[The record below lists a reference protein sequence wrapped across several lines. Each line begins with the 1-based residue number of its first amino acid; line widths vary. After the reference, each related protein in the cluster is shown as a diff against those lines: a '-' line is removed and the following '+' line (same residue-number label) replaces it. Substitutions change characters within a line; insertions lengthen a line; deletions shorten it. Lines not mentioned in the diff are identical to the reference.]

1 MLKYVLKRI
10 GMALLTLLIITF
22 LLFFLVRVMPGN
34 PFPSERM
41 SAEQIANKRAE
52 MGLDDPILPQFVRYM
67 GNVLQGDF
75 GKGTSLYNGAPI
87 KTVLSTAISNKD
99 VLPSHCS
106 VGLVDAEK
114 LKYGKPFSVT
124 YPAELSSS
132 LMPVASHQKV
142 AGREEIRFPTSSE
155 ASPRI
160 LVKILFSYWTNSINA
175 QGNLSTVPMARTT
188 PKSSKT
194 RSLHSLIMT
203 HCSSVPKMDG
213 TVLL

>member
-1 MLKYVLKRI
+1 MDP
-10 GMALLTLLIITF
+10 LIPIYIESF
-22 LLFFLVRVMPGN
+22 LDQSSFIFSNTKKNRKTI
-34 PFPSERM
+34 FIRM
-41 SAEQIANKRAE
+41 VVSS
-52 MGLDDPILPQFVRYM
+52 D
-67 GNVLQGDF
+67 
-75 GKGTSLYNGAPI
+75 
-87 KTVLSTAISNKD
+87 KTRQSKQPPYLSTAISNKD

-106 VGLVDAEK
+106 VGPVDAEK

-124 YPAELSSS
+124 YPTELSSS

-203 HCSSVPKMDG
+203 RRLRNARSRVIAAFF
-213 TVLL
+213 L